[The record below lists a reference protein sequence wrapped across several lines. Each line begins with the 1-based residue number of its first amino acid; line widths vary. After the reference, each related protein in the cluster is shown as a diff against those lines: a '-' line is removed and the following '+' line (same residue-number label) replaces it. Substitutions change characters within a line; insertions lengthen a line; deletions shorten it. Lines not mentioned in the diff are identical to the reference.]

1 MTLQFP
7 RRPDRKGRA
16 WGPSGGKPA
25 EIWERFS
32 PGYEAQA
39 ERLARAIEARGLT
52 ARLGGAGSEDGEYL
66 AALRDGELVM
76 LQHLEDPAEARRL
89 AALDD
94 AALEAMLD
102 ERLPGAGR
110 LRHS

>member
-1 MTLQFP
+1 MTMRFP
-7 RRPDRKGRA
+7 RSPDRKGRA

-32 PGYEAQA
+32 PDYEAQA

-76 LQHLEDPAEARRL
+76 LQHLEDPAEAR
-89 AALDD
+89 ALLGADRD
-94 AALEAMLD
+94 VLEV
-102 ERLPGAGR
+102 R
-110 LRHS
+110 LRRG